1 MSNNC
6 VFCSLDKERVVDQ
19 CDLTVTFRDGYPVS
33 PGHTLI
39 IPKRHVTTFFSLT
52 EDEQVAINK
61 AIQKSKINL
70 DTEFSPNGY
79 NIGINNGKV
88 AGQTVFHMHVHL
100 IPRYKGDVNDPKGG
114 VRWVIKDKAD
124 YWSNR

>member
-19 CDLTVTFRDGYPVS
+19 CDLTITFRDGYPVS

-39 IPKRHVTTFFSLT
+39 IPKRHVATFFSLT

-124 YWSNR
+124 YWSIR